1 MWAQSNAEYGRSC
14 GRRAHG
20 RSLVVALM
28 NVEAPTK
35 DRHGMRSGWRE
46 EVSPVWK
53 PTVDLGQGSTECGLE
68 PACRRTRGGGLVV
81 TPVGTA

>member
-1 MWAQSNAEYGRSC
+1 MLSAGEAVADGYMAEVWWW
-14 GRRAHG
+14 RRWTWRHQ
-20 RSLVVALM
+20 L
-28 NVEAPTK
+28 E
-35 DRHGMRSGWRE
+35 DRHGVRSGWRE

-81 TPVGTA
+81 APVGTA